1 MKIRD
6 PSRSTP
12 SAMMYTSLA
21 SKNFSIAP
29 GSIALVGARVQ
40 EEGQCSERLYR
51 LHEVF
56 PNSEPEVK
64 YRSSDCRKVSW
75 SLHRRTYVV
84 LAHRIF
90 RTSSSMADNV
100 VRAWLSDEQANAVMM
115 AMTLFGGSVG
125 TAPFPAAAPIIT
137 RWHHV

>member
-1 MKIRD
+1 MQR
-6 PSRSTP
+6 
-12 SAMMYTSLA
+12 TSLQA
-21 SKNFSIAP
+21 
-29 GSIALVGARVQ
+29 AR
-40 EEGQCSERLYR
+40 GLSEARA
-51 LHEVF
+51 
-56 PNSEPEVK
+56 EVK

-90 RTSSSMADNV
+90 RTSSSMAD
-100 VRAWLSDEQANAVMM
+100 AYFKSDEQANAVMM